1 MFCNFS
7 FAEQIVMNCL
17 VENYQLKSLKKSD
30 RKRFA
35 GKTIK
40 LLINTEKKTI
50 TNLKPQYDL
59 FLLHGVDTSATI
71 EKGVRKIGEIKKLV
85 QYGSKK
91 FNYDIDVAFENE
103 VWSYRVDIGVTE
115 DKARLTVY
123 ILSDTN
129 KRNKFK
135 FQFVC
140 TSNTVSGE
148 ELILPEVTDSSANK
162 KDIEET
168 FADKEKKRQKKDK
181 RGKD

>member
-17 VENYQLKSLKKSD
+17 VENYQIKSLKKSD
-30 RKRFA
+30 RKRFV

-59 FLLHGVDTSATI
+59 FVLHGVDTSATI
-71 EKGVRKIGEIKKLV
+71 EKGVRKIGGIKIV
-85 QYGSKK
+85 QYGHKK

-103 VWSYRVDIGVTE
+103 VWSYRVDIGVTK

-129 KRNKFK
+129 KRNRFN
-135 FQFVC
+135 FQFGC

-148 ELILPEVTDSSANK
+148 ELIQPEVYESSTYK

-168 FADKEKKRQKKDK
+168 FADKEKKRQKKKSK
-181 RGKD
+181 R

>member
-17 VENYQLKSLKKSD
+17 VENYQIKSLKKSD

-59 FLLHGVDTSATI
+59 FVLHGVDTSATI
-71 EKGVRKIGEIKKLV
+71 EKGVRKIGGIKIV
-85 QYGSKK
+85 QYGHKK

-103 VWSYRVDIGVTE
+103 VWSYRVDIGVTK

-148 ELILPEVTDSSANK
+148 ELILPEVYESSTYK